1 MNGRKPNSQIHQQY
15 LCNHFSTMPL
25 QYICTTDINI
35 WKERPS
41 AMYTSYMVK
50 LSIKHSFICY
60 TVNRERFAGLNFCI
74 FHGFS
79 GVPWKFFCEYKHLS
93 LIVLNNEHLWPKQCE
108 SISMKTLMALKSWV
122 FISANLSPSTVV
134 SKLQLALEW
143 CVYSHDMVNT

>member
-1 MNGRKPNSQIHQQY
+1 MWMAESLIVKYTNNICVTILA
-15 LCNHFSTMPL
+15 LCHYNT
-25 QYICTTDINI
+25 YVATTDTNI

-108 SISMKTLMALKSWV
+108 SISMKTSMALKPWA
-122 FISANLSPSTVV
+122 FISANLR
-134 SKLQLALEW
+134 
-143 CVYSHDMVNT
+143 